1 MLFSQAMEPLSQ
13 RIIKTIHIWIAAF
26 LMLLAAAIFLFTH
39 EKAAGY
45 KLLVPYHNPTLDV
58 VVSWFTY
65 VGDGIFVLVCAVVL
79 FVYKQKRLA
88 LIVVVSFLLSGLLV
102 QIPKNLID
110 AARPA
115 LYFQGLGQPFHIIPD
130 VTLTASHASF
140 PSGHT
145 ATVFAFMSCLVLMFP
160 KSKWNGVWLLVA
172 IAVAYSRLFV
182 GNHFLVD
189 VLVGAIIGMFSTFLT
204 YYVVF
209 RTVQKKSIK

>member
-1 MLFSQAMEPLSQ
+1 MEPLSQ
-13 RIIKTIHIWIAAF
+13 RVIKTIHIWIAT
-26 LMLLAAAIFLFTH
+26 LLVLLASAIFLVTH

-45 KLLVPYHNPTLDV
+45 NLLVPYHSPTLDIFM
-58 VVSWFTY
+58 SWFTN
-65 VGDGIFVLVCAVVL
+65 VGDGIFVLICAIVM

-88 LIVVVSFLLSGLLV
+88 LIVVVSFLFSGLLV
-102 QIPKNLID
+102 QIPKNLIS

-115 LYFQGLGQPFHIIPD
+115 VYFHEMGQPFHVIEG

-160 KSKWNGVWLLVA
+160 KSKWNGVWLLLAV
-172 IAVAYSRLFV
+172 AVAYSRLFV

-189 VLVGAIIGMFSTFLT
+189 VTVGAIIGIFSTFVT

-209 RTVQKKSIK
+209 RIVRKKSIK